1 MERKLKATFFRF
13 GKLGRGFSE
22 NHRDCCRVLAMRIYR
37 RLTLTF
43 SEIDKVLSLSKQT
56 CACAGISDLK
66 LVAGEFKA
74 TPFHGFGRWFT
85 NVLRVTSA
93 FKRWSRIFE
102 LINLMFVVDFRAWW
116 CSSIKKTQ
124 KRGVESCEDAPR
136 TRIVFSRRRLK
147 AASALFPA
155 YIFIN
160 CSQPFRFQFIK
171 DTGAQLESIIDC
183 LNILFLIP
191 RSG

>member
-13 GKLGRGFSE
+13 GKLRRGFSE

-66 LVAGEFKA
+66 LIAGEFKA

-93 FKRWSRIFE
+93 FKRWSRIFK

-116 CSSIKKTQ
+116 CSSIKKH
-124 KRGVESCEDAPR
+124 KSVEWKVVKTLQGLEL
-136 TRIVFSRRRLK
+136 FSREGAWRQQVLCFRPTSSSTVRNHSVSNLSK
-147 AASALFPA
+147 IPA
-155 YIFIN
+155 HSLNQSLIAWIFY
-160 CSQPFRFQFIK
+160 F
-171 DTGAQLESIIDC
+171 
-183 LNILFLIP
+183 
-191 RSG
+191 